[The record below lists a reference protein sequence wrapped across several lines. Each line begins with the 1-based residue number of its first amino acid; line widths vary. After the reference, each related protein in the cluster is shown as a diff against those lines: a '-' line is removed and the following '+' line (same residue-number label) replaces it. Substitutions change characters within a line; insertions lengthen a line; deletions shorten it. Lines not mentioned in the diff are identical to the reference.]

1 MTKNYQ
7 NLANAIILQA
17 VKDYREVLQ
26 RWDFHPDKKAYIDD
40 KKELERF
47 FHSNWFSTLT
57 SIDPEVLISKLI
69 QEVA

>member
-1 MTKNYQ
+1 MNNNYQ
-7 NLANAIILQA
+7 ILANAIILQA

-26 RWDFHPDKKAYIDD
+26 RWELHPEKKAYIDM

-57 SIDPEVLISKLI
+57 SLDPEVLIIKLI